1 MTNREWIASG
11 ATGCTFATLFAKEP
25 EVVGWK
31 FYHHNLWMVRNLF
44 QIEDA
49 LIVSIE
55 FPLDW
60 NKEQVRTW
68 ALKLN
73 FYEEDTSDKTIGLRI
88 NCKEGVSWVQYFG
101 PDSHVV
107 TRRSPIPMLMYTNKL
122 GKAYYVKVG
131 FKGILHLAHAWYDKI
146 SERVYDLLWERSY
159 KQTKKKL
166 GQSPDITQAAK
177 TTWMKKDTLDMVN
190 S

>member
-1 MTNREWIASG
+1 MTNLEWISKG
-11 ATGCTFATLFAKEP
+11 NTGCTFATLFSKNPA
-25 EVVGWK
+25 VVGWK
-31 FYHHNLWMVRNLF
+31 FYHYNTWMVRNLF
-44 QIEDA
+44 QIENA
-49 LIVSIE
+49 LIVAIE
-55 FPLDW
+55 FPSNW
-60 NKEQVRTW
+60 TKEQVRIW

-88 NCKEGVSWVQYFG
+88 KCRQGVAWVQYFG

-107 TRRSPIPMLMYTNKL
+107 TRQAPHPMLMYTNKL
-122 GKAYYVKVG
+122 GLKHYVKVG

-146 SERVYDLLWERSY
+146 DERIYDLLWERSY

-166 GQSPDITQAAK
+166 GQSPDINSAAK
-177 TTWMKKDTLDMVN
+177 TTWMKKDTSDMVN